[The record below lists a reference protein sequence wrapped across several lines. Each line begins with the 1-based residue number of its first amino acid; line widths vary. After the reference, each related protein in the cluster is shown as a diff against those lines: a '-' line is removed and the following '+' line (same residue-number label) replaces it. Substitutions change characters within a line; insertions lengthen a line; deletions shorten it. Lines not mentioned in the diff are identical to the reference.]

1 MKNSSVLP
9 PRLFLRFFRWYCH
22 PRMHSYIEGDL
33 IEVYERR
40 VKAFGKRKADM
51 RFIVDVLLLF
61 RPGIIGPVQGYKN
74 FTTYAMYKNYLKV
87 TFRILSR
94 EKLYSVINISGLA
107 VSVACCLM
115 IFLFIKDE
123 LSYDTFHSDGERVY
137 RVASAYMRQG
147 KWEPYSSNSWRT
159 GELLKTQ
166 FREIEQLVRI
176 RDSEEVFLHD
186 GKWIYE
192 QKVATVDDNFFKVFN
207 FPLIKGNS
215 DEALKG
221 PNKVVI
227 SKHIAEKYFGSDEPI
242 GKVFEVNDSSLQLQV
257 SGVMQDMPPNSHF
270 HFDFL
275 ISGETLRQMVPPAL
289 FTNVGWDSQYLYIKT
304 APGTDHAKIES
315 MFPNFI
321 DKNLAPFTT
330 GNFQLF
336 LQPLMSIHLQSNN
349 GLEIEPN
356 GSLSHIYIF
365 SVIGIFI
372 LVIATV
378 NYMNLTT
385 ARALRRAK
393 EAGMRKVL
401 GAKRTDLFRQ
411 FLSESFVM
419 TFLAVCISFAVTFLI
434 IPEFNR
440 FAGKQ
445 ISQYVLFDP
454 QILLVLFFSFIGF
467 ALIAGTYPSMV
478 LSSFKPLNSMKG
490 SGATAAS
497 GVVLRK
503 GLIVLQFVICIGMIA
518 ASAIVFQQWDFLKN
532 KSLGINKESLIS
544 IPLQTMDR
552 GQMGVLRNM
561 LLENPS
567 IISAGASN
575 MRMPGWISNSTP
587 YKAQDVET
595 DEEAQKTMKIIR
607 VDYDFLQVVEA
618 EILDGRNFSA
628 NSLTDS
634 TSSIILNQSAA
645 AQLGWDVSV
654 GKWMEL
660 GGRRYNVV
668 GLIKDFHFES
678 LHREI
683 PPTIFI
689 PSADWLNW
697 LYVRIDRQNIPSS
710 LKHIETVY
718 KQFVTNRDFMYS
730 FLNEDIERQYAGEE
744 KFTDIFTIFTSLA
757 IVIACLGT
765 FGLISFNAERKSK
778 EIGIRKVLGASV
790 GNVTFLLIKEFI
802 ILLLI
807 ASVIALPLTFYFTES
822 WVGTFVYRVPIG
834 IGPFV
839 LAMALATFI
848 LIATT
853 GFRAVKAALTNPVNS
868 LRDE

>member
-1 MKNSSVLP
+1 
-9 PRLFLRFFRWYCH
+9 
-22 PRMHSYIEGDL
+22 
-33 IEVYERR
+33 
-40 VKAFGKRKADM
+40 
-51 RFIVDVLLLF
+51 
-61 RPGIIGPVQGYKN
+61 
-74 FTTYAMYKNYLKV
+74 
-87 TFRILSR
+87 
-94 EKLYSVINISGLA
+94 
-107 VSVACCLM
+107 
-115 IFLFIKDE
+115 
-123 LSYDTFHSDGERVY
+123 
-137 RVASAYMRQG
+137 
-147 KWEPYSSNSWRT
+147 
-159 GELLKTQ
+159 
-166 FREIEQLVRI
+166 
-176 RDSEEVFLHD
+176 
-186 GKWIYE
+186 
-192 QKVATVDDNFFKVFN
+192 
-207 FPLIKGNS
+207 
-215 DEALKG
+215 
-221 PNKVVI
+221 
-227 SKHIAEKYFGSDEPI
+227 
-242 GKVFEVNDSSLQLQV
+242 
-257 SGVMQDMPPNSHF
+257 
-270 HFDFL
+270 
-275 ISGETLRQMVPPAL
+275 
-289 FTNVGWDSQYLYIKT
+289 
-304 APGTDHAKIES
+304 
-315 MFPNFI
+315 
-321 DKNLAPFTT
+321 
-330 GNFQLF
+330 
-336 LQPLMSIHLQSNN
+336 
-349 GLEIEPN
+349 
-356 GSLSHIYIF
+356 
-365 SVIGIFI
+365 
-372 LVIATV
+372 
-378 NYMNLTT
+378 
-385 ARALRRAK
+385 
-393 EAGMRKVL
+393 
-401 GAKRTDLFRQ
+401 
-411 FLSESFVM
+411 
-419 TFLAVCISFAVTFLI
+419 
-434 IPEFNR
+434 
-440 FAGKQ
+440 
-445 ISQYVLFDP
+445 
-454 QILLVLFFSFIGF
+454 
-467 ALIAGTYPSMV
+467 
-478 LSSFKPLNSMKG
+478 
-490 SGATAAS
+490 
-497 GVVLRK
+497 
-503 GLIVLQFVICIGMIA
+503 
-518 ASAIVFQQWDFLKN
+518 
-532 KSLGINKESLIS
+532 
-544 IPLQTMDR
+544 
-552 GQMGVLRNM
+552 
-561 LLENPS
+561 
-567 IISAGASN
+567 

-853 GFRAVKAALTNPVNS
+853 GFRAVKAALTNPVDS